1 MMRPRLELA
10 DRLAATFGDEL
21 AQIEEERHA
30 IVERTVARQTGASAS
45 IFVGEVRLVRY
56 L

>member
-10 DRLAATFGDEL
+10 DRLAGTFGDGL
-21 AQIEEERHA
+21 AKIEERHA
-30 IVERTVARQTGASAS
+30 IVERTVARQTGASAP